1 MGIPSYFSHIVR
13 RHRKIIKEYNRA
25 SIDNLYMD
33 CNSIIYDAVVKLNEK
48 DVHISKFEYRL
59 IKEVCIKIN
68 EYITLLN
75 PIGKVM
81 IAFDGVAPVAKLD
94 QQRNRRYKSAQSHD
108 SSKQK
113 WNTVAITPGTKFM
126 STLGKAVKNRFKNAI
141 VSGANEIG
149 EGEHKI
155 YAYIRE
161 NPEYHRDTTT
171 VIYGLD
177 ADLIMLTLNHLHIAP
192 KMFLFRE
199 TPEFIKTIDR
209 TLKPNANY
217 LLDIP
222 EFRDVLEKDIDAQDY
237 IFLCFFLGNDFLPHF
252 PALNIRTTGID
263 RLLSA
268 YRTLDNK
275 LTSIDRNGNPRI
287 NWKHVKKLVQLLADH
302 EETMIQEE
310 YTIRE
315 KQAQS
320 LKRRDMTPEEAFM
333 STPLKDR
340 RIETYI
346 NPSKPYWQERY
357 YSCLFH
363 IRIDDDRRR
372 EISLNYLE
380 GLEWTFKYYSSGC
393 VDWRWRYRYHYPP
406 LLEDLTKYIPYFDTT
421 LVPLNR
427 QKAVTPYVQLSY
439 VLPGKFLYLLPKK
452 MHEYLLQE
460 HPEWYRDDYEFCWA
474 FCRYFWEAHALLP
487 VISIKSLETIYL
499 KTRR

>member
-222 EFRDVLEKDIDAQDY
+222 EFRDVLE
-237 IFLCFFLGNDFLPHF
+237 
-252 PALNIRTTGID
+252 
-263 RLLSA
+263 LS
-268 YRTLDNK
+268 L
-275 LTSIDRNGNPRI
+275 I
-287 NWKHVKKLVQLLADH
+287 
-302 EETMIQEE
+302 
-310 YTIRE
+310 
-315 KQAQS
+315 
-320 LKRRDMTPEEAFM
+320 
-333 STPLKDR
+333 
-340 RIETYI
+340 
-346 NPSKPYWQERY
+346 
-357 YSCLFH
+357 H
-363 IRIDDDRRR
+363 I
-372 EISLNYLE
+372 
-380 GLEWTFKYYSSGC
+380 
-393 VDWRWRYRYHYPP
+393 
-406 LLEDLTKYIPYFDTT
+406 
-421 LVPLNR
+421 
-427 QKAVTPYVQLSY
+427 
-439 VLPGKFLYLLPKK
+439 
-452 MHEYLLQE
+452 
-460 HPEWYRDDYEFCWA
+460 
-474 FCRYFWEAHALLP
+474 
-487 VISIKSLETIYL
+487 
-499 KTRR
+499 